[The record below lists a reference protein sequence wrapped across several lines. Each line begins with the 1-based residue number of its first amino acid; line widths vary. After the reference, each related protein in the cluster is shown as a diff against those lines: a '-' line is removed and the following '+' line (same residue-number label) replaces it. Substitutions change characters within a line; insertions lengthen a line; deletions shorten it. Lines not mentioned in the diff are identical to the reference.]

1 MRRSLLRALGVLV
14 GASCLLPTT
23 LTAAATPDPSPVASE
38 PAPVAPAAGTAAAA
52 SAACTKT
59 AAQVLAGLQDL
70 RGQAQFTTVR
80 HRGDFDA
87 TTPENSLGAFRNSS
101 ARCRSGVETDLR
113 HTADGALVMF
123 HDTHIGKMMEPT
135 YVPETNTGP
144 NAALTS
150 LTLAQLRQK
159 RLVTIDRQPSEW
171 GIVTLEEFL
180 ADAVDQDGPSL
191 LFVEIKDN
199 GDILPAVRQT
209 LDLHGRYPEA
219 NLFDRVVFKIR
230 LNAFPTLASWKQAT
244 AAIPGLPRTP
254 LTQVM
259 VSRVIADDVD
269 KRTDLG
275 QPAGQTPSYHA
286 TSTWARADATTDG
299 VLSVEVTM
307 KDSVGFYETT
317 HKRGAANGSVA
328 PAPYRDVEY
337 YAPAG
342 LTEANA
348 RPGTMAQLTALVR
361 ASGKPLGQFVPI
373 PDWVMWRSGTVD
385 WDRSLPSVVGNAT
398 SITPREAYFQN
409 DSRCCYALEHR
420 LADSGPDPEQNE
432 QRTILPWMQDLGATV
447 LTADDTDSIDFFFD
461 LQGKLYDL
469 GRPAAQTQIAPAPA
483 AMNSLISPAVNQS
496 TRRLNPTM
504 MMVSVR
510 SVRVTD
516 IDGEYPGDLYGTVRV
531 SDTSTVGRYALD
543 VRRADSR
550 RHYTD
555 YPEVR
560 VDAAGQS
567 LFGGGTLDIELWD
580 RDRDASPDDLIAK
593 KTLTLAPD
601 KPDGDYSFS
610 TLRGETHDI
619 PGVGKKTTYGAVTV
633 VYTVQRYWT
642 NIELRDVTIV
652 KIDGENPGDLY
663 GTIRTSHADHPARW
677 ASYHFLLNRWE
688 WISIRPN
695 QRVPLSSHS
704 SPGFDLASTTFDL
717 WDADGGSADDK
728 IAQGTLTVDKH
739 HAIDAPTVRTVS
751 GQYGSVRATTSW
763 NARTNRNPLIPS
775 ESVAVATGDGS

>member
-1 MRRSLLRALGVLV
+1 MRRSLLRAFGVLV

-23 LTAAATPDPSPVASE
+23 LTATALPE
-38 PAPVAPAAGTAAAA
+38 PAPVA
-52 SAACTKT
+52 SAACTQT
-59 AAQVLAGLQDL
+59 AAQVLAGLQNL

-87 TTPENSLGAFRNSS
+87 ETPENSLGAFRNSF
-101 ARCRSGVETDLR
+101 ARCRPGIETDLR

-171 GIVTLEEFL
+171 GIVTFEEFL

-209 LDLHGRYPEA
+209 LDLHRRYPEA

-244 AAIPGLPRTP
+244 AAVSGLPRTP

-275 QPAGQTPSYHA
+275 QPAGQTPSYYA
-286 TSTWARADATTDG
+286 TSTWARANATTDG

-337 YAPAG
+337 YAPAE
-342 LTEANA
+342 LSEANA

-385 WDRSLPSVVGNAT
+385 WGRSLPSVVGNAT
-398 SITPREAYFQN
+398 PITPREAYFQN

-447 LTADDTDSIDFFFD
+447 LTADDTDSIDYFFD
-461 LQGKLYDL
+461 LQGRLYDL
-469 GRPAAQTQIAPAPA
+469 GRPVAQTRIEPAPA
-483 AMNSLISPAVNQS
+483 AMNSLISPALNED
-496 TRRLNPTM
+496 TRRLSPTM

-516 IDGEYPGDLYGTVRV
+516 IDGENPGDLYGTVRI
-531 SDTSTVGRYALD
+531 SDASTVGRYALD

-550 RHYTD
+550 SHRPA

-560 VDAAGQS
+560 IDAAGQS
-567 LFGGGTLDIELWD
+567 LLGGGTLDIELWD

-593 KTLTLAPD
+593 RTVPLAPD
-601 KPDGDYSFS
+601 KPDGDYSVS
-610 TLRGETHDI
+610 TFRGETHDI
-619 PGVGKKTTYGAVTV
+619 PGAGKKTTYGAVTV

-652 KIDGENPGDLY
+652 RIDGENPGDLF
-663 GTIRTSHADHPARW
+663 GTIRTNHADQPARW
-677 ASYHFLLNRWE
+677 SSYHFLLNRRE

-704 SPGFDLASTTFDL
+704 SPGFDLAGTTFDL
-717 WDADGGSADDK
+717 WDADGGSSDDK
-728 IAQGTLTVDKH
+728 IAQGTLTVDKRQT
-739 HAIDAPTVRTVS
+739 IDTPLVRPVS
-751 GQYGSVRATTSW
+751 GQYGSVLATTAW
-763 NARTNRNPLIPS
+763 NARTNRVPLRPLGLA
-775 ESVAVATGDGS
+775 AVVTGDGS